1 MAQKKLTSAEKSKL
15 TKLRAKKYKGLGL
28 TKSEQAQHQKWDK
41 QIAKQQKETARIK
54 RIMKIDKA
62 LGDKEGYKKSSVK
75 VQKEMKRLSKKP
87 IKLNPKAAKSFRK
100 ASKMATKKVAKR
112 SIGKAIAK
120 KIPGVSVAYMAHD
133 IIKGVSKSTC
143 SKRGGKWVSGKCQ
156 GAKKS
161 TRKITSPAARD
172 LKSKR

>member
-1 MAQKKLTSAEKSKL
+1 MAQKKQKSIGRRPTKADMKL
-15 TKLRAKKYKGLGL
+15 LDKNIARSERQGWDRDVKNMKRFKK
-28 TKSEQAQHQKWDK
+28 E
-41 QIAKQQKETARIK
+41 QIAK
-54 RIMKIDKA
+54 
-62 LGDKEGYKKSSVK
+62 
-75 VQKEMKRLSKKP
+75 MKRTDNVSRISKLLAENKG
-87 IKLNPKAAKSFRK
+87 KTAKF
-100 ASKMATKKVAKR
+100 KKVAAKKG
-112 SIGKAIAK
+112 IGRAIAK
-120 KIPGVSVAYMAHD
+120 RIPGVSVAYMAHD

>member
-1 MAQKKLTSAEKSKL
+1 MKLLDKNIARSERQGWDRDVKNMKRFKKE
-15 TKLRAKKYKGLGL
+15 
-28 TKSEQAQHQKWDK
+28 
-41 QIAKQQKETARIK
+41 QIAK
-54 RIMKIDKA
+54 
-62 LGDKEGYKKSSVK
+62 
-75 VQKEMKRLSKKP
+75 MKRTDNVSRISKLLAENKG
-87 IKLNPKAAKSFRK
+87 KTAKF
-100 ASKMATKKVAKR
+100 KKVAAKKG
-112 SIGKAIAK
+112 IGRAIAK
-120 KIPGVSVAYMAHD
+120 RIPGVSVAYMAHD